1 MKFSIITPT
10 YNRANLIER
19 AIKSILK
26 QSYQNFEMII
36 VDDGSTDY
44 TDEIVSKYLYDTRI
58 IYIKATQN
66 GGVNKARNIGIR
78 NIAQDSDWITFLD
91 SDDEFCHDALENML
105 NAIKR
110 EKGINYFRFPVIF
123 KNGKTV
129 CNLDLINSVANCE
142 RYISLI
148 DNCGEWVVALKR
160 EIIDSGFLY
169 EERVNGSESIAYM
182 RLSKKENIYFDESV
196 VRIYHIDNEGLTRHS
211 NRGKSYYEN
220 QMKCIA
226 ILLEE
231 FSDDLY
237 RFNRKVYVTY
247 LYEQSILNI
256 ILRNNK
262 LGIFQAL
269 KAMRYDFFNIGV
281 LRIVKNLIIKKI
293 KDEV

>member
-19 AIKSILK
+19 AIKSILN

-36 VDDGSTDY
+36 VDDGSTDN

-58 IYIKATQN
+58 RYVKATQN

-129 CNLDLINSVANCE
+129 CNLDLINSVANFE
-142 RYISLI
+142 RYISII
-148 DNCGEWVVALKR
+148 DNCGEWVVTLKR
-160 EIIDSGFLY
+160 EVMEGGFLY
-169 EERVNGSESIAYM
+169 EERVNSSESIAYM
-182 RLSKKENIYFDESV
+182 RLSKTENVYFDESV

-220 QMKCIA
+220 QLKSIA
-226 ILLEE
+226 ILLED

-237 RFNRKVYVTY
+237 QFNRKVYFSY

-256 ILRNNK
+256 ILGNK
-262 LGIFQAL
+262 KTGIYQAL
-269 KAMRYDFFNIGV
+269 KVMKYDFLNIGV
-281 LRIVKNLIIKKI
+281 LRVVKNLIIKKN
-293 KDEV
+293 